1 MSIVFRK
8 DRGKWIASRTVGKKR
23 FRVSCE
29 TKREA
34 KQIDEELRRKQL
46 ECMGLEL
53 DYPLSEAFASYL
65 ATDSAQKTKGSQKAD
80 FRFFNLAADF
90 FSSLKINKLSDV
102 TLESLQLFQLHM
114 ANEFKWSS
122 TTISKQSVLLR
133 SVFNKALATGKL
145 SKDPC
150 QFWKVP
156 RGTSQKR
163 RPMTLAEFNTIMGQS
178 MPDWLRP
185 VLLFIRLT
193 GARGAS
199 VASLEWADVHFPS
212 KRLYL
217 SSRKGGIGKIKRI
230 PFPMYSALLEFML
243 KLVPDNNPGAKYVF
257 LDDEQRPLTGHRI
270 SDSCHRLIKAS
281 GLKGVVLYSLRHA
294 LAVDL
299 TENGV
304 SIEIVRQLMGH
315 SSISQ
320 TQTYAQGVS
329 ADSLGN
335 SMNSIRS
342 QETPIAEAPQA
353 TMTKPVT
360 EQE

>member
-1 MSIVFRK
+1 MSILFRK
-8 DRGKWIASRTVGKKR
+8 ERNKWIASRTVGGR
-23 FRVSCE
+23 RYRVSCE

-34 KQIDEELRRKQL
+34 KEIDEELRRKQL
-46 ECMGLEL
+46 ECIGIDLQ
-53 DYPLSEAFASYL
+53 YPLKDAFASFL
-65 ATDSAQKTKGSQKAD
+65 ATDSAQKTKGSQKGD
-80 FRFFNLAADF
+80 RRFLDLALDF
-90 FSSLKINKLSDV
+90 FHSSNILKLSDV

-114 ANEFKWSS
+114 ASEFGWSS
-122 TTISKQSVLLR
+122 TTISKQSTLLR
-133 SVFNKALATGKL
+133 SVFKKATATGKIA
-145 SKDPC
+145 KDPC
-150 QFWKVP
+150 ELWKVP
-156 RGTSQKR
+156 RGTPQRR
-163 RPMTLAEFNTIMGQS
+163 RPMTLEEFNQLMGQP

-199 VASLEWADVHFPS
+199 VASLEWADVNFQT

-217 SSRKGGIGKIKRI
+217 SSRKGGLGKMKRI
-230 PFPMYSALLEFML
+230 PFPMYSALYEFMEQHYL
-243 KLVPDNNPGAKYVF
+243 RRGHIYNSLKYVF
-257 LDDEQRPLTGHRI
+257 TGDDYGQQLTGHRI
-270 SDSCHRLIKAS
+270 SDTCYRLIKAS

-329 ADSLGN
+329 SDSLGE
-335 SMNSIRS
+335 SMNSIRKGD
-342 QETPIAEAPQA
+342 Q
-353 TMTKPVT
+353 K
-360 EQE
+360 